1 MKRLKLTLLTL
12 ATTFLIMGCGSS
24 TTTAAAAVTGEALPG
39 RVEVL

>member
-1 MKRLKLTLLTL
+1 MMKRLKLTLLTL

-24 TTTAAAAVTGEALPG
+24 TTTAAVTGEALPG